1 MNRLLSTDP
10 LVYLLLFV
18 GTAFTLLAGYLT
30 EQRTLMPV
38 FNALILWPLLIWS
51 LRHARIDVALRLI
64 AFWAAIIFFASVF
77 AGRALG
83 EAAQAAVPG
92 SIEYNAEQ
100 IHYLSGYVTPIQQP
114 LTWLPA
120 FVRRAGLLMAGSA
133 ISAGLIPL
141 VAGAR
146 YLAIL
151 GLWIAN
157 LLNTPGIVALLL
169 GIMPW
174 TWAEIVAFATLGAV
188 LAEPIVTGDV
198 HALLT
203 NQRRRLLMIGMAA
216 LLLALVLHLL
226 LPPLIQAPLK
236 FLIR

>member
-1 MNRLLSTDP
+1 MNRLLGTDP

-18 GTAFTLLAGYLT
+18 GTVFTLLAGYIT

-38 FNALILWPLLIWS
+38 FNALILWPILIWS
-51 LRHARIDVALRLI
+51 LRHARIDIALRLI
-64 AFWAAIIFFASVF
+64 VFWAAIIFIASIL
-77 AGRALG
+77 AGRIMG
-83 EAAQAAVPG
+83 QMAQAAVPG

-100 IHYLSGYVTPIQQP
+100 IHYLTGYVTPVQQP
-114 LTWLPA
+114 QEWLPA
-120 FVRRAGLLMAGSA
+120 FARRSGLLIAGSA

-141 VAGAR
+141 IAGAR

-157 LLNTPGIVALLL
+157 LFNTPSILAIPL
-169 GIMPW
+169 GITPW
-174 TWAEIVAFATLGAV
+174 TWAEIVAFVTLGAV
-188 LAEPIVTGDV
+188 LAEPIVTGEV

-203 NQRRRLLMIGMAA
+203 FQRRRLLLLGLAS

-226 LPPLIQAPLK
+226 LPSLIQSPLK
-236 FLIR
+236 SLIS